1 MAAQSQET
9 TRPGDGER
17 PASRG
22 GGALR
27 LLPVLAVCL
36 FLAACGQPGVEI
48 VKNGTVPENPAAS
61 VGAAI
66 MSYAG
71 FKSVTWEQ
79 YVDARGVTMVLAT
92 GEYRPDL
99 KAITD
104 CPARA
109 GDRLARAARVF
120 LRMSFEVDLKAKTF
134 AFTGSQ
140 YLVYSPKGYSM
151 SYPGG
156 LSAFEAIL
164 QGTSGLDCG
173 VLYAPS

>member
-1 MAAQSQET
+1 MTGAAVT
-9 TRPGDGER
+9 GR
-17 PASRG
+17 AWRG
-22 GGALR
+22 LG

-36 FLAACGQPGVEI
+36 CLAACGQPGVEI
-48 VKNGTVPENPAAS
+48 VQKGTVPENPAAP

-99 KAITD
+99 PAITD
-104 CPARA
+104 CPAKA
-109 GDRLARAARVF
+109 GDRMTRAARVF
-120 LRMSFEVDLKAKTF
+120 LRMSFVVDLTAKTF
-134 AFTGSQ
+134 AFAGAE

>member
-1 MAAQSQET
+1 M
-9 TRPGDGER
+9 
-17 PASRG
+17 
-22 GGALR
+22 
-27 LLPVLAVCL
+27 CL
-36 FLAACGQPGVEI
+36 CLSACGQPGVEI
-48 VKNGTVPENPAAS
+48 VKQGTVPENPSAP

-71 FKSVTWEQ
+71 FRSVTWEQ

-99 KAITD
+99 AAITD
-104 CPARA
+104 CPAKAGSRMTRA
-109 GDRLARAARVF
+109 SRVF
-120 LRMSFEVDLKAKTF
+120 LRMTFEVDLKAKTF
-134 AFTGSQ
+134 AFTGAQ

-151 SYPGG
+151 GYPGG